1 MFGAK
6 LNYHLLETE
15 NQTYKLT
22 EACDYNERIILS
34 R

>member
-1 MFGAK
+1 MTIYF
-6 LNYHLLETE
+6 LETE